1 MLMKHNYFTLF
12 LKVDNRNEFSKQERR
27 EENTE
32 TSESFSEDP
41 EEEFPD
47 VKQALDRSMIDP
59 KKELV
64 QSIIR
69 FANNYKSH

>member
-1 MLMKHNYFTLF
+1 MKHNYFTLF